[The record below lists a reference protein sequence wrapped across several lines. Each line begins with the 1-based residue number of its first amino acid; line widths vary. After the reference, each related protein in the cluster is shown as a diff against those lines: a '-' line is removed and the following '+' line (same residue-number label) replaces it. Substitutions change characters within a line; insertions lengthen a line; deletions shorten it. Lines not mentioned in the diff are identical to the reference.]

1 MKENKN
7 QLMGVWS
14 TFGIFVFLYFT
25 IALVTKE
32 QGFLWLLLTAYS
44 LGVSIFLL
52 KKHKVRKGKK
62 LIMPVI
68 FTFFYMLS
76 SIYSFNLFSV
86 IHAATV
92 FLASCAVIAT
102 FTDVMGSFH
111 WVKSGMKYDF
121 VLSVFLGILIG
132 VAWGIINYLLMR
144 EGNEKIP
151 TEFMKASIVALNP
164 AVAEEIANRTVFYAF
179 CVHAM
184 KGLPTSRKENLTCW
198 FIMMV
203 PHILPHIL
211 FSLEGGF
218 VNALVSFIISLVL
231 YILVF
236 GFVFAFLQRKRDV
249 LSAMVAHGLV
259 DAIRFSILGL
269 PFV

>member
-1 MKENKN
+1 MKENKKS
-7 QLMGVWS
+7 LFYIWK
-14 TFGIFVFLYFT
+14 TLGIFTFLYFT
-25 IALVTKE
+25 IAIATKE

-44 LGVSIFLL
+44 LWVSVFLL
-52 KKHKVRKGKK
+52 KNHKMQKGKA
-62 LIMPVI
+62 LIMPVV
-68 FTFFYMLS
+68 FTFLYLLS
-76 SIYSFNLFSV
+76 CIYSFNLFSV
-86 IHAATV
+86 IHGITV
-92 FLASCAVIAT
+92 FLSSCAVIAT
-102 FTDVMGSFH
+102 LTDVTGSFY
-111 WVKSGMKYDF
+111 WVKKGKKYDF
-121 VLSVFLGILIG
+121 LLSIFLGILIG

-144 EGNEKIP
+144 GSNEKIP
-151 TEFMKASIVALNP
+151 TEFMKAGIVALNP

-198 FIMMV
+198 FMMMV

-218 VNALVSFIISLVL
+218 VNALVSFVISLVL

-259 DAIRFSILGL
+259 DAIRFSIFGL
-269 PFV
+269 PY